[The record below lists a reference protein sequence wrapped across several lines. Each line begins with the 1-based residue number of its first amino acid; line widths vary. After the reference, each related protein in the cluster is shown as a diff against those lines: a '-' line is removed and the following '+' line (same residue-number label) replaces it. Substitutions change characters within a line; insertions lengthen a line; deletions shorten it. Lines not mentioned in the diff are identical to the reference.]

1 MGPKLE
7 KRERESG
14 RKKTLLDNIMV
25 ESNNNSSS
33 NNNNTFIYPLALAV
47 REGELETSRKG
58 TKCHAIYIF
67 EKKALL
73 LFLLLEMPLHK
84 RY

>member
-7 KRERESG
+7 ERERERESG

-47 REGELETSRKG
+47 REGELET
-58 TKCHAIYIF
+58 
-67 EKKALL
+67 
-73 LFLLLEMPLHK
+73 
-84 RY
+84 